1 MSEEYIRPSLRDDTK
16 VNRALGNMPKVHAES
31 FSEPQLL
38 YLKHALSNNRWQKHM
53 LDSRGSFYLP
63 FLGWR
68 FFYVLLLG
76 RNRRAYSRR
85 EKQVS
90 LGLFVFCVVG
100 GLVICLALGLLL
112 LYLLK
117 SMLGIDLLEDT
128 SLGIW
133 DWFQAF

>member
-1 MSEEYIRPSLRDDTK
+1 MPEEYIRPSLKDDTRVK
-16 VNRALGNMPKVHAES
+16 RALGNMPKVHADS
-31 FSEPQLL
+31 FSELQLL

-53 LDSRGSFYLP
+53 VDSRGSFYLP
-63 FLGWR
+63 FVGWR

-76 RNRRAYSRR
+76 RNRRAYSRK

-90 LGLFVFCVVG
+90 LALFVLCVVG
-100 GLVICLALGLLL
+100 FIVISLALGLLL

-117 SMLGIDLLEDT
+117 SMLGIDLFEGT

-133 DWFQAF
+133 DWFQAL